1 MSLSGIK
8 MPPLDWDKVMGA
20 NIDALR
26 EDLDAAENMYELLEM
41 VGIFFR
47 VTYFWSLVLLKMQA
61 FDFFQ
66 LFFTR
71 HW

>member
-20 NIDALR
+20 NIEALR

-61 FDFFQ
+61 LFFQ
-66 LFFTR
+66 
-71 HW
+71 

>member
-20 NIDALR
+20 NIEALR

-41 VGIFFR
+41 VGIFLR

-61 FDFFQ
+61 LFFQ
-66 LFFTR
+66 
-71 HW
+71 